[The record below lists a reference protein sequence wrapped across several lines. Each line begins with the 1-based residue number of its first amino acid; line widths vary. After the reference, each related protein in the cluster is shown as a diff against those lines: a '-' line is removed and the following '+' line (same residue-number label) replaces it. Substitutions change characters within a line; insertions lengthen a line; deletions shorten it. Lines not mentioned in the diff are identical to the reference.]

1 MTQLS
6 LPERPEAPAA
16 TATAEQARE
25 LSLAIDERHLN
36 RSIVNVAW
44 PIAIAHL
51 SLAILTAVDGILVGQ
66 FVGKDG
72 LAAVGLGALVLW
84 LPQAGSLGLST
95 GATTVVSWDIGA
107 NAPGRLGRTVNASVA
122 LGVIWGVVVS
132 AIVAGGA
139 GPIMTIMGLEGQA
152 HTDGVNYLR
161 TAGFSLLGFSVFEAA
176 SGVLR
181 GAGQTRTPMV
191 IIIGFNVLNAIFT
204 FGLVSGVIGIEMGTA
219 GAGIGSTIGAITGG
233 LVALAVLARGS
244 GGVPWKLREAATVPV
259 QSARR
264 VLALAVP
271 VTLEEAQFMLA
282 FLAYAR
288 IITSVSTEATAA
300 HAAALR
306 TLDLIIMPA
315 FAMGIACTALV
326 GQALGARRIDLAER
340 LANRTRNISLAVMIS
355 FATIGFFVAP
365 HVPRVFTSDPEVLRE
380 AGNALRIFV
389 LAVPALSVYT
399 SMSGALRGAGDVR
412 FVLLIM
418 TVTAWGVRVP
428 AAFIGARVLE
438 WGLVGAWLGA
448 VLEVNLRGLL
458 TWLRYRSGNW
468 THRTV

>member
-1 MTQLS
+1 M
-6 LPERPEAPAA
+6 
-16 TATAEQARE
+16 

-51 SLAILTAVDGILVGQ
+51 SLALLTAIDGVLVGQ
-66 FVGKDG
+66 FVGKDA
-72 LAAVGLGALVLW
+72 LAGVGLGALVLW

-95 GATTVVSWDIGA
+95 GATTVTSWDIGA
-107 NAPGRLGRTVNASVA
+107 NAASRLGRTINASVA
-122 LGVIWGVVVS
+122 LGALWGVLVS
-132 AIVAGGA
+132 AMVAGGA

-152 HTDGVNYLR
+152 HTDGANYLR
-161 TAGFSLLGFSVFEAA
+161 AAGFSLLGFSVFEAA

-181 GAGQTRTPMV
+181 GAGHTRTPMV
-191 IIIGFNVLNAIFT
+191 IIIGFNLLNAALTFVLISGY
-204 FGLVSGVIGIEMGTA
+204 FGLELGTA
-219 GAGIGSTIGAITGG
+219 GAGIGSTIGALAGAT
-233 LVALAVLARGS
+233 VALAVLARGS
-244 GGVPWKLREAATVPV
+244 VGVPWRLREATSVPV

-264 VLALAVP
+264 VLGLSVP
-271 VTLEEAQFMLA
+271 VALEEAQFMLA

-315 FAMGIACTALV
+315 FAMGLACTALV
-326 GQALGARRIDLAER
+326 GQALGARRVDLAER

-355 FATIGFFVAP
+355 LATVGFFVAP
-365 HVPRVFTSDPEVLRE
+365 HVPRVFTDDPEVLRE
-380 AGNALRIFV
+380 AGNVLRIFV
-389 LAVPALSVYT
+389 LAVPALSLST

-428 AAFIGARVLE
+428 AAFVGARVFE

-448 VLEVNLRGLL
+448 VLEVNVRGIL
-458 TWLRYRSGNW
+458 TWLRFRSGQW
-468 THRTV
+468 KHRTV